1 MKRFSLILSL
11 LSVLNFAF
19 SFDNKISQQEY
30 ISIWKDVAIQQMNNY
45 KIPAS
50 ITLAQAILE
59 SANGNSELANK
70 ANNHFG
76 IKCSD
81 WNGDSYLKDDNKKNE
96 CFRKY
101 NHAKESFEDHSLFLK
116 NRSRYDFLFTYE
128 SGDYK
133 SWAKGLKQAGY
144 ATNPNYPKLLIDLIE
159 KYNLQQFDGK
169 STNTSFSTNS
179 ISGNKTNK
187 IILNS
192 SEKHKIQ
199 KHSNDINYV
208 LAKKGDT
215 FYRLSKELNIS
226 LKQLYKYNELG
237 DKKDCLEEGE
247 IVYIEAKKRKSST
260 KNAITLKEETTLR
273 LVSQTEG
280 IKLKK
285 LLKYNQIELADAKL
299 KKGTKVYL
307 K

>member
-11 LSVLNFAF
+11 LSILNFAF

-30 ISIWKDVAIQQMNNY
+30 ISLWKDVAIQQMHNY

-81 WNGDSYLKDDNKKNE
+81 WKGDSYLKDDNKKNE

-101 NHAKESFEDHSLFLK
+101 KHAKESFEDHSLFLK
-116 NRSRYDFLFTYE
+116 NRSRYSFLFTYE
-128 SGDYK
+128 QNDFK

-192 SEKHKIQ
+192 SEKHKVQ

-226 LKQLYKYNELG
+226 LKQLYKYNEFG